1 MSLNVAIAMAVGC
14 IMGVFSTLTLIG
26 LAFAVNEHNKN
37 KKEKDKPK
45 QMEEEDLYV

>member
-1 MSLNVAIAMAVGC
+1 MSLNVALALIVGC
-14 IMGVFSTLTLIG
+14 VLGVFSTILLVG
-26 LAFAVNEHNKN
+26 LAFAVNERNKN